1 LHFAAGSGQVSVM
14 RRGLE
19 WVGARAR
26 WVLAVGV
33 LLAFLIPEASRLL
46 RPILPALVAGILALA
61 MMRIDMA
68 AAAREAMR
76 PRQIAGSLLLLA
88 MLMPGMMVLLLW
100 LHAILD
106 LPEGDRAFL
115 IAFCVAPPIA
125 SSGALAL
132 ILRFDAARAVQITVI
147 ATLLTPII
155 GPATVAWLAPGALD
169 IPAMD
174 IAQRLATIIISAVV
188 LALLLRRAMGPARIA
203 QQARA
208 LDGIAALALLTF
220 VIPLFDG
227 VTSTIRAN
235 PGEAARVMLMVT
247 LVNLGALF
255 AVRAL
260 AGRFTAHATAGTLGL
275 IWGNRNVALY
285 FAALPYDPAFSLA
298 VALYQIPMLATPLIL
313 SALPLARR

>member
-1 LHFAAGSGQVSVM
+1 M
-14 RRGLE
+14 IRILE

-33 LLAFLIPEASRLL
+33 LLAFLLPDASRVL
-46 RPILPALVAGILALA
+46 RPVLPALVAGILALA
-61 MMRIDMA
+61 MMRIDMMA
-68 AAAREAMR
+68 TARQALR
-76 PRQIAGSLLLLA
+76 PRQMAGSLVLLA
-88 MLMPGMMVLLLW
+88 LLMPGMMGLMLG
-100 LHAILD
+100 LHALLG
-106 LPEGDRAFL
+106 LPTGDRAFL

-147 ATLLTPII
+147 ATLLTPVI
-155 GPATVAWLAPGALD
+155 GPVTVAMLAPGALD
-169 IPAMD
+169 IPALDM
-174 IAQRLATIIISAVV
+174 AQRLAAIILGAVG
-188 LALLLRRAMGPARIA
+188 LALILRRVIGTERIQRRA
-203 QQARA
+203 KA

-227 VTSTIRAN
+227 VTDTIRTDPA
-235 PGEAARVMLMVT
+235 EAARVMLLVT
-247 LVNLGALF
+247 CVNLGTLF
-255 AVRAL
+255 AVRPL
-260 AGRFTAHATAGTLGL
+260 AGRITAPETAGTLGL